1 MNIALLLAET
11 ANGMPDFGTVFFV
24 CSNIGP
30 NGERS
35 IEWVGS
41 LITWLLLATSIF
53 SMGLAGALLRSTRV
67 ESFCPRMAGG
77 TAAADTELSRILAA
91 ARAAA
96 PQGREAALL
105 AGEEAADACLNRRLR
120 AIEPLH
126 IIAQASPMVGLFG
139 TVYGV
144 IHSFWSVASTG
155 GNANPVLLAGGIGT
169 ALVATFW
176 GLVVAIPALV
186 IHAMLR
192 NRIEDRTALALET
205 AIRQLGASDG
215 TRSA

>member
-1 MNIALLLAET
+1 MNSALLLANG
-11 ANGMPDFGTVFFV
+11 ANAMPDFGSVFFV
-24 CSNIGP
+24 CSNVGA
-30 NGERS
+30 NGERT
-35 IEWVGS
+35 IEWVGT

-53 SMGLAGALLRSTRV
+53 SMGLAGTLLRSTRLD
-67 ESFCPRMAGG
+67 SFCPRRVGQSAGDG
-77 TAAADTELSRILAA
+77 TELARILSAARTAAPL
-91 ARAAA
+91 
-96 PQGREAALL
+96 GREAALL

-144 IHSFWSVASTG
+144 IHSFWTVASTG

-186 IHAMLR
+186 IHALLR
-192 NRIEDRTALALET
+192 NRIEDRTALALDM
-205 AIRQLGASDG
+205 AISQLAAGEGSRG
-215 TRSA
+215 N